1 MAREKTIEKII
12 CLIHEIN
19 QFEEIQRDT
28 ELIKSGI
35 LNSLGIFELVCL
47 LETEFGMEIPE
58 DRFVPE
64 NFSSAAVIA
73 ELIMELT
80 AKDGKE

>member
-1 MAREKTIEKII
+1 MARENTTKKII
-12 CLIHEIN
+12 GLIHEIN
-19 QFEEIQRDT
+19 PFEEIQRDT

-58 DRFVPE
+58 ERFVPE

-73 ELIMELT
+73 ELILELT
-80 AKDGKE
+80 AKGGKE

>member
-1 MAREKTIEKII
+1 MALGNIINKII
-12 CLIHEIN
+12 GLIHEIN
-19 QFEEIQRDT
+19 QFEEVQNDT

-73 ELIMELT
+73 ELITELT
-80 AKDGKE
+80 AKGGKE